1 MSRTSGLVV
10 ALLSAG
16 CVGEV
21 SPKPVADP
29 IAGIPPSQLRVVS
42 RSEFRLVWPFSVG
55 AGTIG
60 CLSEAVVFRAGGV
73 NYGLN
78 DAARSRGFAAVD
90 PLWLTHHVAPSNPL
104 SRVTQERRMQI
115 FAEFS
120 ACDSAACR
128 KLLLP
133 RYAVSDAELKQ
144 IETEGVER
152 RWPPLTPRRVSLDP
166 IVEAGL
172 RLCRL

>member
-1 MSRTSGLVV
+1 MVV
-10 ALLSAG
+10 ALLSAA
-16 CVGEV
+16 CSGEG

-29 IAGIPPSQLRVVS
+29 IAGIPPSQQRVVS
-42 RSEFRLVWPFSVG
+42 RNEFRLVWPFSVG

-90 PLWLTHHVAPSNPL
+90 PVWLTHHVAPSNPL
-104 SRVTQERRMQI
+104 SRVTQERRMEI
-115 FAEFS
+115 FAELS
-120 ACDSAACR
+120 ACDAAACR

-133 RYAVSDAELKQ
+133 RYTVSDDELKQ
-144 IETEGVER
+144 IEAEGIER
-152 RWPPLTPRRVSLDP
+152 RWPPLAPRRVSLDP
-166 IVEAGL
+166 IVDAGL
-172 RLCRL
+172 KLCRL

>member
-1 MSRTSGLVV
+1 MVVV
-10 ALLSAG
+10 ALLSAACSG
-16 CVGEV
+16 QG
-21 SPKPVADP
+21 SSKPVADP
-29 IAGIPPSQLRVVS
+29 IAGIPDSQQRVVS
-42 RSEFRLVWPFSVG
+42 RNEFRLVWPFSVG

-60 CLSEAVVFRAGGV
+60 CSADAVVFRAGGV

-78 DAARSRGFAAVD
+78 EAARSRGFATAD
-90 PLWLTHHVAPSNPL
+90 PVWLTHHVAPSNPL
-104 SRVTQERRMQI
+104 SRVKQERRMQI

-120 ACDSAACR
+120 ACDGAECR

-144 IETEGVER
+144 IAAEGAER
-152 RWPPLTPRRVSLDP
+152 RWPPLAPRRVSLDP

-172 RLCRL
+172 KLCRL